1 MSDQMRDDFEDF
13 ASDQYEWPQAIQ
25 KNADGEYKLMATA
38 EAWRY
43 WQASR
48 AALVVELPK
57 LSKVEGCHGVEDVWF
72 PEDIIAAIQSVGVS
86 VK

>member
-1 MSDQMRDDFEDF
+1 MSDQMREEFEAAYLAKYDLK
-13 ASDQYEWPQAIQ
+13 PQNWNGVAYLHAHG
-25 KNADGEYKLMATA
+25 NG
-38 EAWRY
+38 AWWA

-48 AALVVELPK
+48 EALVFELPK

-72 PEDIIAAIQSVGVS
+72 PEDIIAAIQSAGVS